1 MRALPRVDSRTR
13 SNRDTRISRW
23 KAGCIERCTSGLG
36 RGPLEKDPQ
45 HGNPASG
52 LPVLGLFHT
61 TGESLPRRAAKYRPL
76 VPVLREMV
84 LREDTPLGGDVKE
97 MIARQ
102 LDKAAGRLAVI
113 TGEDGGAEVPDGW
126 GR

>member
-1 MRALPRVDSRTR
+1 
-13 SNRDTRISRW
+13 
-23 KAGCIERCTSGLG
+23 
-36 RGPLEKDPQ
+36 
-45 HGNPASG
+45 
-52 LPVLGLFHT
+52 
-61 TGESLPRRAAKYRPL
+61 
-76 VPVLREMV
+76 MV